1 MVHAI
6 RFHETGGPDVLTWE
20 EVDVPAP
27 GPGEATVKHG
37 AVGLNFID
45 VYHRSGLYPLEL
57 PSGIGMEGA
66 GVVTAV
72 GDGVS
77 ALSVGDRVAYAT
89 MPLGAYAEERTMP
102 ADRLIKLPDAID
114 DRTAAAMML
123 QGMTAEYLLRRT
135 FRVEAG
141 QSILIQAAAGGVGL
155 IACQWAKHLGAT
167 VIGTVG
173 SPAKAELA
181 RANGCDHA
189 ILYRKEDIAERVREI
204 TDGKGV
210 AVAYDSVGRDTYIA
224 SMDCLRPRGMLV
236 IFGNASGPV
245 DALNT
250 GLLAQKGSLYV
261 TRPTLMTYTASN
273 EDLYAS
279 AASLIDVVSSGAVKI
294 TVNQSYPLKDAAQ
307 AHRDL
312 EARKTTGSTILDI

>member
-27 GPGEATVKHG
+27 GPGEATVKHN

-66 GVVTAV
+66 GVITAV
-72 GDGVS
+72 GDDVS

-89 MPLGAYAEERTMP
+89 MPLGAYAEARTMP
-102 ADRLIKLPDAID
+102 ADRLIKIPDAID

-141 QSILIQAAAGGVGL
+141 QTILIQAAAGGVGL

-173 SPAKAELA
+173 SPEKAELA

-189 ILYRKEDIAERVREI
+189 ILYREEDIAERVRDI

-279 AASLIDVVSSGAVKI
+279 AAALIDVVSSGAVKI
-294 TVNQSYPLKDAAQ
+294 AVHQSYPLKDAAQ

-312 EARKTTGSTILDI
+312 EARKTTGSTILDV